1 MDQTT
6 LGPTLRFGLMADVH
20 KDIMHDADA
29 RLHTFIEHMQAES
42 VDFIVQLGD
51 LCQPTEQNRP
61 FLKVWESF
69 KGPRYHVLGNHDTDG
84 GFTREQVLK
93 YWSMPARFYSFDEGD
108 YHFVVLDG
116 NDEREGRAP
125 GYPHFMAADQLEWL
139 RNDLEQAQRP
149 TLIFSHQ
156 SLEDMEDP
164 EQGVENGAEVRGVLE
179 EINLRAGRPQVI
191 ACFSG
196 HNHVDA
202 HRCIGGIHYIQINS
216 MSNYW
221 LGDAYQEIRYSE
233 EVDRA
238 FPWIKY
244 TVPYEKPLYA
254 LVTLGADGTVEIEG
268 TSSEFVGVSP
278 WQQNYPYTHIREQI
292 VPKISDRKLVAG
304 QINSAQ

>member
-1 MDQTT
+1 
-6 LGPTLRFGLMADVH
+6 
-20 KDIMHDADA
+20 
-29 RLHTFIEHMQAES
+29 
-42 VDFIVQLGD
+42 
-51 LCQPTEQNRP
+51 
-61 FLKVWESF
+61 
-69 KGPRYHVLGNHDTDG
+69 
-84 GFTREQVLK
+84 
-93 YWSMPARFYSFDEGD
+93 
-108 YHFVVLDG
+108 
-116 NDEREGRAP
+116 
-125 GYPHFMAADQLEWL
+125 
-139 RNDLEQAQRP
+139 
-149 TLIFSHQ
+149 
-156 SLEDMEDP
+156 MEDP

-292 VPKISDRKLVAG
+292 VPKISDKKLVAG